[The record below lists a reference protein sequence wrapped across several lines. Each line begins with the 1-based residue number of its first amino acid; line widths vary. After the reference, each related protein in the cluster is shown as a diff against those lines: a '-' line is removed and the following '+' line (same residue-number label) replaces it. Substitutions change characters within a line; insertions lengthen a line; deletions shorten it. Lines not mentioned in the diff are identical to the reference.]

1 MARRGSSADPDSFR
15 QIVPAPGTVVGGRVV
30 APGANVVIAD
40 SGALPAGDYRVQ
52 VLIGYAD
59 TLAAGKCAVIEHRNA
74 ANAATV
80 DQLGAVPAGDSREI
94 VIERLTLA
102 ASERIRVVNDAVV
115 GAAGSVVV
123 ATVIAALLP

>member
-1 MARRGSSADPDSFR
+1 
-15 QIVPAPGTVVGGRVV
+15 
-30 APGANVVIAD
+30 VVIAD

-94 VIERLTLA
+94 IIERLTLA